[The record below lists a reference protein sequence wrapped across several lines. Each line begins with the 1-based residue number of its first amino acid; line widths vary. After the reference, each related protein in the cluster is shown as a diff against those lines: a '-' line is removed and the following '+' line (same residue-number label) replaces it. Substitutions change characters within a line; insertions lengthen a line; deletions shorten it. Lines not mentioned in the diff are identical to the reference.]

1 MIEHGDTNGWPEYK
15 KTVVQQLA
23 FLTDE
28 VKLLRG
34 ESKENRDLIA
44 DIDKNLK
51 DLVTR
56 DKLECEVKNILDK
69 RENDLVNAS
78 KKRDDY
84 QIASSIRINEVIESL
99 TAHCKEAENW
109 KLEVSNTLAA
119 AKARDEAS
127 RKSWTIVTVAIS
139 LAINAAALILAFIIH
154 ASRNVTP

>member
-1 MIEHGDTNGWPEYK
+1 MIDHGDTNGWPEYK

-34 ESKENRDLIA
+34 ESRENRDLSA

-56 DKLECEVKNILDK
+56 DKLEYEIKSVLDK
-69 RENDLVNAS
+69 RENDIANAS
-78 KKRDDY
+78 KKRDEF
-84 QIASSIRINEVIESL
+84 QIASAIRINEVIESL
-99 TAHCKEAENW
+99 KAHCKEAEDW

-119 AKARDEAS
+119 NKARDEQS
-127 RKSWTIVTVAIS
+127 RKSWTIITVAIS
-139 LAINAAALILAFIIH
+139 MFINAAALILAFMIH